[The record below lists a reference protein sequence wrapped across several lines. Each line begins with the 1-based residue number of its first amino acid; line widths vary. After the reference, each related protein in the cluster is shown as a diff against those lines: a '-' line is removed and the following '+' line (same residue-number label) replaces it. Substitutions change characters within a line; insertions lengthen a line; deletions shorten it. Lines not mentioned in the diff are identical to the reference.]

1 MLICSLTCANHIYF
15 TEREKYMTDAHFN
28 TVPAHSAKFH
38 LENEKKTTHY
48 SMHKCNI
55 DSMQRTIYTFIEI
68 LNFLIFNGFLIA
80 QFSFFPLH
88 FTV

>member
-1 MLICSLTCANHIYF
+1 
-15 TEREKYMTDAHFN
+15 
-28 TVPAHSAKFH
+28 
-38 LENEKKTTHY
+38 
-48 SMHKCNI
+48 MHKCNI